1 MPPPQLLHE
10 LQLLQPVLQLLQVLH
25 ELQVLQ
31 QVVVQQVDGQQLF
44 FLRRPAS
51 AVSGV
56 RATAALAKATTIHIL
71 RSILHPPRANSVLR
85 TMG

>member
-10 LQLLQPVLQLLQVLH
+10 LQVLQVLQLLQVLH

-31 QVVVQQVDGQQLF
+31 QVVVQQDVGQQLF
-44 FLRRPAS
+44 LLRRRPAS

-56 RATAALAKATTIHIL
+56 RATAALAKATTIHIF
-71 RSILHPPRANSVLR
+71 RSILHPPRATSFLR
-85 TMG
+85 TMW